1 MQSVFYISI
10 FPRLQ
15 LGVRWNF
22 GQEDITLRVIVD
34 LAAIVTQTVTHNEIF
49 HFQYHVIACYLV
61 EYRLCYFYMGGF
73 VLHYQLCTQILIVKD
88 SVATLLCSVQ
98 V

>member
-22 GQEDITLRVIVD
+22 GQEDVTLRVIVD

-61 EYRLCYFYMGGF
+61 EYRLCYFYMGALYSTINF
-73 VLHYQLCTQILIVKD
+73 ALKFL
-88 SVATLLCSVQ
+88 S
-98 V
+98 

>member
-22 GQEDITLRVIVD
+22 GQEDVTLRVIVD

-73 VLHYQLCTQILIVKD
+73 VFTINFALKFL
-88 SVATLLCSVQ
+88 S
-98 V
+98 